1 MSRIIEKTE
10 DLRALAGQEIGVSD
24 WLELTQHMFDDFS
37 PAAGGPQWLH
47 PVAEPVPEAPLYD
60 DSVEHGFL
68 TLSIMGSLRATAF
81 EIREKGRLGINYGM
95 NHLRFPAPGPCG
107 SRIRGRFGLASYQ
120 PFEGGVETTWNV
132 TVERE
137 GGVEPV
143 LVAEW
148 ITRTYL

>member
-37 PAAGGPQWLH
+37 PA
-47 PVAEPVPEAPLYD
+47 VAPAPEEPPYD

-95 NHLRFPAPGPCG
+95 NHLRFPAPVPCG
-107 SRIRGRFGLASYQ
+107 SR
-120 PFEGGVETTWNV
+120 
-132 TVERE
+132 
-137 GGVEPV
+137 
-143 LVAEW
+143 
-148 ITRTYL
+148 